1 MNDRLLSLLGIARR
15 AGKLTMGFDPV
26 AEDTAKHK
34 AKLVLTASDFS
45 ERTLK
50 GVREVSAQHNVPC
63 VPLGQT
69 TDEIHKA
76 IGKRTGVLA
85 TADHGFAQSIKE
97 LCRFNN
103 EEESQL

>member
-26 AEDTAKHK
+26 ADDVAARK
-34 AKLVLTASDFS
+34 AKLVVVASDLS
-45 ERTLK
+45 QRTLK
-50 GVREVSAQHNVPC
+50 GVRDVCAQSNVPC
-63 VPLGQT
+63 VSLGRT
-69 TDEIHKA
+69 MDEIHWSL
-76 IGKRTGVLA
+76 GKRTGVLA
-85 TADHGFAQSIKE
+85 TADHGFAQSIME

>member
-26 AEDTAKHK
+26 AEDAAKHK
-34 AKLVLTASDFS
+34 ARLVLTASDLS
-45 ERTLK
+45 QRTLK
-50 GVREVSAQHNVPC
+50 GVGEICTQHNIPC
-63 VPLGQT
+63 IPLGRT
-69 TDEIHKA
+69 MEEIHKA
-76 IGKRTGVLA
+76 VGKRTGVLA

-103 EEESQL
+103 EEESQ